1 MRCEYGA
8 KRGRKVAVAMSG
20 GVDSSVTA
28 YLLKEAGYEV
38 IGITMDLLELGCEI
52 EQSDICCSLQAFE
65 DAKDVADRLGIKHYI
80 IDCKAEFEQRVI
92 NFFVDEYL
100 SGSTPNPCVVC
111 NPMIKFGLL
120 LDRARQLGVEYL
132 ATGHYARIEQKD
144 ARFVI
149 RKGVDSTK
157 DQSYF
162 LYRLTQEQLSKAI
175 MPLGN
180 YQKADVRKIAEQLG
194 LKTAAKSES
203 QEICFI
209 PQNNYQEFIRQ
220 RAANRLVPGDILNND
235 GNIIG
240 RHEGIAF
247 YTIGQR
253 RGLGI
258 AVGKPIYVIRID
270 SGKNAV
276 VVGDKDLLYSQH
288 LTAKSMNWVSVP
300 GITSGLELMARIRY
314 LHKETK
320 AFVSPLE
327 VDMVSVE
334 FDEPQQAITP
344 GQSVVFYRD
353 DEVVGGGIIRA
364 EQSG

>member
-1 MRCEYGA
+1 MA
-8 KRGRKVAVAMSG
+8 KRGEKVAVAMSG

-28 YLLKEAGYEV
+28 YLLKEAGYKV
-38 IGITMDLLELGCEI
+38 IGITMNLLELGCEI
-52 EQSDICCSLQAFE
+52 EQPDTCCSLQAFE
-65 DAKDVADRLGIKHYI
+65 DARDVAVRLSIKHYI
-80 IDCKAEFEQRVI
+80 VDCKTEFEQEI
-92 NFFVDEYL
+92 IHPFMDEYL
-100 SGSTPNPCVVC
+100 NGYTPNPCVAC
-111 NPMIKFGLL
+111 NSMIKFGLL
-120 LDRARQLGVEYL
+120 LDRARQLGAKYL

-149 RKGVDSTK
+149 RKGIDATK

-162 LYRLTQEQLSKAI
+162 LYRLTQKQLSQAI

-180 YQKADVRKIAEQLG
+180 YHKADVRKIAERLG
-194 LKTAAKSES
+194 LKTAAKTES

-209 PQNNYQEFIRQ
+209 PQNNYQEFIKQ
-220 RAANRLVPGDILNND
+220 RAADRLVPGDILDSD

-258 AVGKPIYVIRID
+258 AVGKPLYVIRID
-270 SGKNAV
+270 SCRNAV
-276 VVGDKDLLYSQH
+276 IVGDKDLLYSQR

-300 GITSGLELMARIRY
+300 GITSRLSLMARIRY

-320 AFVSPLE
+320 AFVSPLNGGS
-327 VDMVSVE
+327 DMVSVE

-353 DEVVGGGIIRA
+353 DEVVGGGIIQA
-364 EQSG
+364 EQLG